1 VLHQALEVA
10 REQQDVPTMERH
22 RGPHLVGDEVVHGGA
37 VFATTATVLLPQ
49 GPFFARHE
57 AQYAGVLQRDGCD
70 ISAEIIPPR
79 M

>member
-37 VFATTATVLLPQ
+37 VFATVTVLLPQ
-49 GPFFARHE
+49 GPVFARHE
-57 AQYAGVLQRDGCD
+57 AQDAGVLQRDGCD